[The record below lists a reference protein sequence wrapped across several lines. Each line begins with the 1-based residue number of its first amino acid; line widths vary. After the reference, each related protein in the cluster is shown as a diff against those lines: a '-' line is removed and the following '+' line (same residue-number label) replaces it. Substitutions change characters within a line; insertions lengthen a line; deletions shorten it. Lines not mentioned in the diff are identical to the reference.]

1 MISGVRRSGKSSL
14 LSWFSLRYKYFR
26 YINFDDD
33 CLRDFSLADFPSLV
47 LVFETI
53 SPGKQVIFIDE
64 VRNIARWECFFR
76 RTHDEGHNVF
86 QTVSNTNLLPVE
98 PGTHPAWHY
107 VRPRLT
113 RSPSGEVCQFRQ
125 IPAARNTEHN
135 KVTDY
140 REILPILLFFQ

>member
-53 SPGKQVIFIDE
+53 SPGTKVIFIYE
-64 VRNIARWECFFR
+64 VQNIARWECFIR
-76 RTHDEGHNVF
+76 RTHDEGHNLF
-86 QTVSNTNLLPVE
+86 LAVSNTNLLPVE

-107 VRPRLT
+107 CKTTLDPF
-113 RSPSGEVCQFRQ
+113 S
-125 IPAARNTEHN
+125 
-135 KVTDY
+135 Y
-140 REILPILLFFQ
+140 R